1 MTIKM
6 KNRRRMNKR
15 EKVQVRRIEML
26 NFEVMEVLKN
36 KGMPNLS
43 VEELKC
49 LRIEVLFNC

>member
-1 MTIKM
+1 
-6 KNRRRMNKR
+6 
-15 EKVQVRRIEML
+15 ML

-49 LRIEVLFNC
+49 WRIEVLFNCEFQK